1 MIKSSLRVGFFYMSL
16 SLSLFEGMRQINHL
30 LCESVLKALLIILST
45 ANSSLRVCD
54 ESSAL
59 RFEENA
65 WALVGVWF
73 YSFKQINC

>member
-1 MIKSSLRVGFFYMSL
+1 MSL
-16 SLSLFEGMRQINHL
+16 SLSRFEGMRQINHL

-65 WALVGVWF
+65 WALVGIWF
-73 YSFKQINC
+73 YSV